1 MRAGLT
7 VLAGAA
13 VLTGTAAGLA
23 QEAGFSDIERGRYL
37 ARVGDCVACHT
48 AEGGEPFAGNRPIPT
63 PFGTLY
69 SANITPDR
77 ETGIGGWSD
86 AEFERA
92 MTQGMAPGGKRL
104 YPAFPYPFFT
114 KVTRDD
120 IRAIKAWLDTLEP
133 VRQEV
138 DPPELPWPLSWRALL
153 AGWNA
158 LFFEEGV
165 FTPDP
170 GMSAEWNRGAYLVE
184 GLGHCA
190 ACHSPKNLAGAV
202 ELDEA
207 FEGGFGEGW
216 FAPDLTGDL
225 REGLGEWSVEDIVE
239 YLKTGSNRFSS
250 AGGPMAEV
258 VERSTQHLTRED
270 LRAMAVYLEDL
281 PAAEEVAEPGHVRD
295 LDELLMA
302 EGEALFVDNC
312 TGCHLMSGEGQEG
325 VFPALAGSSV
335 LQQEEPHSAIQ
346 IVLGGAEKPSTEA
359 KPTPLAM
366 PAFGWKLDDDEVA
379 ALLTY
384 LRTAFGNRAS
394 PVERSTVTDVR
405 SIIEEREGTAALASE

>member
-1 MRAGLT
+1 MPRGLA
-7 VLAGAA
+7 VLVCLAALAG
-13 VLTGTAAGLA
+13 TSAGRA
-23 QEAGFSDIERGRYL
+23 QDAGFSDIDSGRYL
-37 ARVGDCVACHT
+37 ARAGDCVACHT
-48 AEGGEPFAGNRPIPT
+48 VDGGKPFAGNRPIPT

-92 MTQGMAPGGKRL
+92 MTHGIAPGGKRL

-120 IRAIKAWLDTLEP
+120 IRDIKAWLDTLEP

-138 DPPELPWPLSWRALL
+138 DPPELPWPLSWRAVL

-158 LFFEEGV
+158 LFFEAGV
-165 FTPDP
+165 FTAVP
-170 GMSAEWNRGAYLVE
+170 GKSAEWNRGAYLVE

-190 ACHSPKNLAGAV
+190 ACHSPKNLAGSV
-202 ELDEA
+202 QEDEA
-207 FEGGFGEGW
+207 FEGGFGEDW

-258 VERSTQHLTRED
+258 VERSTQHLTWAD
-270 LRAMAVYLEDL
+270 LRAIAVYLKDL
-281 PAAEEVAEPGHVRD
+281 PAADEAGEPTDAGT
-295 LDELLMA
+295 LDELVMA

-312 TGCHLMSGEGQEG
+312 TGCHLMSAEGQQG
-325 VFPALAGSSV
+325 VFPPLAGSSV
-335 LQQEEPHSAIQ
+335 LQQDEPRSAIQ
-346 IVLGGAEKPSTEA
+346 IVLGGAEKPSTEE
-359 KPTPLAM
+359 KPTPLEM
-366 PAFGWKLDDDEVA
+366 PAFGWKLDDDEAA

-384 LRTAFGNRAS
+384 LRNAFGNMAP
-394 PVERSTVTDVR
+394 PVDPADVAEVR
-405 SIIEEREGTAALASE
+405 EIITEREGAAALASE